1 MDDLNKSF
9 VSTLTRL
16 VLSIQQL
23 NTLLVVDNEY
33 FISNDR
39 IKINESNEKKNQI
52 LVELSETLQELD
64 KILIIS
70 VDGKKPTLT
79 EYIRNL
85 DKDSATCANQLL
97 TTLYDSLSNGYNHLV
112 TNNHVVVANLGF
124 INSIWDSL
132 LNIAKGDD
140 SVYLK
145 PELK

>member
-9 VSTLTRL
+9 VNTLTRL

-33 FISNDR
+33 FVSNDR
-39 IKINESNEKKNQI
+39 LKINESNEKKNQI
-52 LVELSETLQELD
+52 LIELSETLQELD
-64 KILIIS
+64 KVLIPSI
-70 VDGKKPTLT
+70 DGKKPTLT
-79 EYIRNL
+79 EYIRKL
-85 DKDSATCANQLL
+85 DKDTATRANQLL

-132 LNIAKGDD
+132 LNIAKGADG
-140 SVYLK
+140 VYLK